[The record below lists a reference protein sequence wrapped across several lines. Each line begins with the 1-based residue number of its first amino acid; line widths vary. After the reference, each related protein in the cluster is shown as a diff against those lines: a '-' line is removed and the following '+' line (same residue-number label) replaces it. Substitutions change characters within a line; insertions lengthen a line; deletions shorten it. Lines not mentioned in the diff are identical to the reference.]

1 MLAEG
6 HAIPLDREA
15 SLVATAARTKEP
27 VLVDDVTDDP
37 TFMPNPLLPD
47 TKTEVAVPAIA
58 GGEVLGVFDVQ
69 HDEPH
74 YFTEADLDVF
84 QTLAGQIANAFQSA
98 ALLEE
103 MTEAQTRFR
112 TVADFTYDWETWLGP
127 DEQYIYVSPACERI
141 TGYTPQ
147 ELIDNPELFVE
158 MVHPEDREMV
168 DSHMHEHKS
177 TQETEPLEYRIIT
190 KDNEERWVSHA
201 CQAVYDNE
209 GNWLG
214 RRGSNRDI
222 TEAKQAEQA
231 VRESEEYLRLMLQSV
246 KDYAIL
252 TLDPDGNIS
261 SWNEG
266 AQRIKGYTED
276 EIIGEHYSIFY
287 TEEDRESGHVDEVLE
302 IAQEQGSYQER
313 GLRVRKDGTAFWA
326 DVTVTAIH
334 DEDGSLRG
342 FSKVTRD
349 ITERRKAE
357 QAVREARDRAQTY
370 LDMAGTIIVAMDD
383 QGDVT
388 LLNKKGFEV
397 LGYEEG
403 EVIGQSWFD
412 LTVPEEIRGDV
423 RAVFQKIMDGE
434 MEQAEYYEN
443 EIVTKEGDMR
453 IVAWHNSLLKDEDDN
468 IIGVLSSGE
477 DITERKQA
485 EAERKRFTTR
495 LETAAEISEQ
505 VGSILD
511 PDELLEAVIPLIK
524 EEFGLYYVHVYTLDE
539 DSRMLNLRAGYG
551 EAGEKMLAEGHAIP
565 LDREASLVATAARTK
580 EPVLVDDVTDD
591 PTFMPNPLLPDT
603 KTEVAVPAIA
613 GGEVLGVFDVQHDEP
628 HYFTEADLDVFQT
641 LAGQIANAFQSA
653 ALLEEM
659 TEAQTRFQ
667 TVADFT
673 YDWETWL
680 GPDEQYIY
688 VSPACE
694 RITGYTPQEL
704 MDNPELVVDMAH
716 PDDRELVESHLHEHK
731 STVETEPI
739 EYRIFTK
746 DGEERW
752 IGHACQAVYDDD
764 GNWLGRRGSNRNITE
779 TKQREVFLEKQSAT
793 LAELT
798 ASETVYSG
806 DLDAA
811 LEEITEAAAQTLG
824 VRRTSIWFYN
834 SDRSTIECVDL
845 YMQGEGHS
853 DGAELSAEDYPK
865 YFEALSE
872 EHIIAA
878 DDAHSN
884 PHTREFSESYLTP
897 HGISSMLDAPIRLA
911 GEMVGVVCS
920 EHVGPP
926 REWSWEERSFITSV
940 ADFVA
945 SAMEAQERQRFTTQ
959 LRTAAD
965 LAGDINAILDPEK
978 LLPEV
983 VNELQDRFDLY
994 HVHIYTLDQ
1003 PSIDVLEK
1011 VDVDD
1016 ASRML
1021 SERKLVMHAGSGEV
1035 GQQLLE
1041 QGHSIPIDADS
1052 LVARAARRSKVVA
1065 VDDTRQEPDFMA
1077 NPLLPNTR
1085 SEVAVPLIAGDEVLG
1100 VLDVQDSQPGRFT
1113 DADLDVLQTLAGQIG
1128 IALQNAGLFEDVQV
1142 ATQRLREADQ
1152 RKSEFL
1158 ADMSHELRTP
1168 LNSIIGYAELM
1179 LMGISEM
1186 DPDTL
1191 EDVQAIYDNGRH
1203 LLKIINNILDLSKIE
1218 AGRMELNIEE
1228 VHVPSLIEEIKVS
1241 SAGLL
1246 VDKEKPVEMRTDVD
1260 DDVPSIEADRVRL
1273 SQILNNLVGN
1283 AIKFT
1288 EKGSITLR
1296 AYTEDGW
1303 VYMEVEDTGPGMTEE
1318 DLQEI
1323 FERFRRIEDS
1333 FTRRAE
1339 GTGLG
1344 LSITRYLVD
1353 MHGGTV
1359 DVESEVGE
1367 GSTFTVCL
1375 PIQHPETDV
1384 DAEADV

>member
-1 MLAEG
+1 
-6 HAIPLDREA
+6 
-15 SLVATAARTKEP
+15 
-27 VLVDDVTDDP
+27 
-37 TFMPNPLLPD
+37 
-47 TKTEVAVPAIA
+47 
-58 GGEVLGVFDVQ
+58 
-69 HDEPH
+69 
-74 YFTEADLDVF
+74 
-84 QTLAGQIANAFQSA
+84 
-98 ALLEE
+98 
-103 MTEAQTRFR
+103 
-112 TVADFTYDWETWLGP
+112 
-127 DEQYIYVSPACERI
+127 
-141 TGYTPQ
+141 
-147 ELIDNPELFVE
+147 
-158 MVHPEDREMV
+158 
-168 DSHMHEHKS
+168 
-177 TQETEPLEYRIIT
+177 
-190 KDNEERWVSHA
+190 
-201 CQAVYDNE
+201 
-209 GNWLG
+209 
-214 RRGSNRDI
+214 
-222 TEAKQAEQA
+222 
-231 VRESEEYLRLMLQSV
+231 
-246 KDYAIL
+246 
-252 TLDPDGNIS
+252 
-261 SWNEG
+261 
-266 AQRIKGYTED
+266 
-276 EIIGEHYSIFY
+276 
-287 TEEDRESGHVDEVLE
+287 
-302 IAQEQGSYQER
+302 
-313 GLRVRKDGTAFWA
+313 
-326 DVTVTAIH
+326 
-334 DEDGSLRG
+334 
-342 FSKVTRD
+342 
-349 ITERRKAE
+349 
-357 QAVREARDRAQTY
+357 
-370 LDMAGTIIVAMDD
+370 
-383 QGDVT
+383 
-388 LLNKKGFEV
+388 
-397 LGYEEG
+397 
-403 EVIGQSWFD
+403 
-412 LTVPEEIRGDV
+412 
-423 RAVFQKIMDGE
+423 
-434 MEQAEYYEN
+434 
-443 EIVTKEGDMR
+443 
-453 IVAWHNSLLKDEDDN
+453 
-468 IIGVLSSGE
+468 
-477 DITERKQA
+477 
-485 EAERKRFTTR
+485 
-495 LETAAEISEQ
+495 
-505 VGSILD
+505 
-511 PDELLEAVIPLIK
+511 
-524 EEFGLYYVHVYTLDE
+524 
-539 DSRMLNLRAGYG
+539 
-551 EAGEKMLAEGHAIP
+551 
-565 LDREASLVATAARTK
+565 
-580 EPVLVDDVTDD
+580 
-591 PTFMPNPLLPDT
+591 
-603 KTEVAVPAIA
+603 
-613 GGEVLGVFDVQHDEP
+613 
-628 HYFTEADLDVFQT
+628 
-641 LAGQIANAFQSA
+641 
-653 ALLEEM
+653 
-659 TEAQTRFQ
+659 
-667 TVADFT
+667 
-673 YDWETWL
+673 
-680 GPDEQYIY
+680 
-688 VSPACE
+688 
-694 RITGYTPQEL
+694 
-704 MDNPELVVDMAH
+704 
-716 PDDRELVESHLHEHK
+716 
-731 STVETEPI
+731 
-739 EYRIFTK
+739 
-746 DGEERW
+746 
-752 IGHACQAVYDDD
+752 
-764 GNWLGRRGSNRNITE
+764 
-779 TKQREVFLEKQSAT
+779 
-793 LAELT
+793 
-798 ASETVYSG
+798 
-806 DLDAA
+806 
-811 LEEITEAAAQTLG
+811 
-824 VRRTSIWFYN
+824 
-834 SDRSTIECVDL
+834 
-845 YMQGEGHS
+845 
-853 DGAELSAEDYPK
+853 
-865 YFEALSE
+865 
-872 EHIIAA
+872 
-878 DDAHSN
+878 
-884 PHTREFSESYLTP
+884 
-897 HGISSMLDAPIRLA
+897 MLDAPIRLA

>member
-1 MLAEG
+1 
-6 HAIPLDREA
+6 
-15 SLVATAARTKEP
+15 
-27 VLVDDVTDDP
+27 
-37 TFMPNPLLPD
+37 
-47 TKTEVAVPAIA
+47 
-58 GGEVLGVFDVQ
+58 
-69 HDEPH
+69 
-74 YFTEADLDVF
+74 
-84 QTLAGQIANAFQSA
+84 
-98 ALLEE
+98 
-103 MTEAQTRFR
+103 
-112 TVADFTYDWETWLGP
+112 
-127 DEQYIYVSPACERI
+127 
-141 TGYTPQ
+141 
-147 ELIDNPELFVE
+147 
-158 MVHPEDREMV
+158 
-168 DSHMHEHKS
+168 
-177 TQETEPLEYRIIT
+177 
-190 KDNEERWVSHA
+190 
-201 CQAVYDNE
+201 
-209 GNWLG
+209 
-214 RRGSNRDI
+214 
-222 TEAKQAEQA
+222 
-231 VRESEEYLRLMLQSV
+231 
-246 KDYAIL
+246 
-252 TLDPDGNIS
+252 
-261 SWNEG
+261 
-266 AQRIKGYTED
+266 
-276 EIIGEHYSIFY
+276 
-287 TEEDRESGHVDEVLE
+287 
-302 IAQEQGSYQER
+302 
-313 GLRVRKDGTAFWA
+313 
-326 DVTVTAIH
+326 
-334 DEDGSLRG
+334 
-342 FSKVTRD
+342 
-349 ITERRKAE
+349 
-357 QAVREARDRAQTY
+357 
-370 LDMAGTIIVAMDD
+370 
-383 QGDVT
+383 
-388 LLNKKGFEV
+388 
-397 LGYEEG
+397 
-403 EVIGQSWFD
+403 
-412 LTVPEEIRGDV
+412 
-423 RAVFQKIMDGE
+423 
-434 MEQAEYYEN
+434 
-443 EIVTKEGDMR
+443 
-453 IVAWHNSLLKDEDDN
+453 
-468 IIGVLSSGE
+468 
-477 DITERKQA
+477 
-485 EAERKRFTTR
+485 
-495 LETAAEISEQ
+495 
-505 VGSILD
+505 
-511 PDELLEAVIPLIK
+511 
-524 EEFGLYYVHVYTLDE
+524 
-539 DSRMLNLRAGYG
+539 
-551 EAGEKMLAEGHAIP
+551 MLAEGHAIP

-824 VRRTSIWFYN
+824 VRRTSVWLYN
-834 SDRSTIECVDL
+834 PDRSIIECVDL

>member
-1 MLAEG
+1 
-6 HAIPLDREA
+6 
-15 SLVATAARTKEP
+15 
-27 VLVDDVTDDP
+27 
-37 TFMPNPLLPD
+37 
-47 TKTEVAVPAIA
+47 
-58 GGEVLGVFDVQ
+58 
-69 HDEPH
+69 
-74 YFTEADLDVF
+74 
-84 QTLAGQIANAFQSA
+84 
-98 ALLEE
+98 
-103 MTEAQTRFR
+103 
-112 TVADFTYDWETWLGP
+112 
-127 DEQYIYVSPACERI
+127 
-141 TGYTPQ
+141 
-147 ELIDNPELFVE
+147 
-158 MVHPEDREMV
+158 
-168 DSHMHEHKS
+168 
-177 TQETEPLEYRIIT
+177 
-190 KDNEERWVSHA
+190 
-201 CQAVYDNE
+201 
-209 GNWLG
+209 
-214 RRGSNRDI
+214 
-222 TEAKQAEQA
+222 
-231 VRESEEYLRLMLQSV
+231 
-246 KDYAIL
+246 
-252 TLDPDGNIS
+252 
-261 SWNEG
+261 
-266 AQRIKGYTED
+266 
-276 EIIGEHYSIFY
+276 
-287 TEEDRESGHVDEVLE
+287 
-302 IAQEQGSYQER
+302 
-313 GLRVRKDGTAFWA
+313 
-326 DVTVTAIH
+326 
-334 DEDGSLRG
+334 
-342 FSKVTRD
+342 
-349 ITERRKAE
+349 
-357 QAVREARDRAQTY
+357 
-370 LDMAGTIIVAMDD
+370 
-383 QGDVT
+383 
-388 LLNKKGFEV
+388 
-397 LGYEEG
+397 
-403 EVIGQSWFD
+403 
-412 LTVPEEIRGDV
+412 
-423 RAVFQKIMDGE
+423 
-434 MEQAEYYEN
+434 
-443 EIVTKEGDMR
+443 
-453 IVAWHNSLLKDEDDN
+453 
-468 IIGVLSSGE
+468 
-477 DITERKQA
+477 
-485 EAERKRFTTR
+485 
-495 LETAAEISEQ
+495 
-505 VGSILD
+505 
-511 PDELLEAVIPLIK
+511 
-524 EEFGLYYVHVYTLDE
+524 
-539 DSRMLNLRAGYG
+539 
-551 EAGEKMLAEGHAIP
+551 
-565 LDREASLVATAARTK
+565 
-580 EPVLVDDVTDD
+580 
-591 PTFMPNPLLPDT
+591 
-603 KTEVAVPAIA
+603 
-613 GGEVLGVFDVQHDEP
+613 
-628 HYFTEADLDVFQT
+628 
-641 LAGQIANAFQSA
+641 
-653 ALLEEM
+653 
-659 TEAQTRFQ
+659 
-667 TVADFT
+667 
-673 YDWETWL
+673 
-680 GPDEQYIY
+680 
-688 VSPACE
+688 
-694 RITGYTPQEL
+694 
-704 MDNPELVVDMAH
+704 
-716 PDDRELVESHLHEHK
+716 
-731 STVETEPI
+731 
-739 EYRIFTK
+739 
-746 DGEERW
+746 
-752 IGHACQAVYDDD
+752 
-764 GNWLGRRGSNRNITE
+764 
-779 TKQREVFLEKQSAT
+779 
-793 LAELT
+793 
-798 ASETVYSG
+798 
-806 DLDAA
+806 
-811 LEEITEAAAQTLG
+811 
-824 VRRTSIWFYN
+824 
-834 SDRSTIECVDL
+834 
-845 YMQGEGHS
+845 MQGEGHS